1 MLEQKNSILTSVK
14 KMLGIAEEYE
24 QFDLDILIHINS
36 VFTTL
41 NQLGVGPEEG
51 YSIESSANS
60 WNEFLGSESRLAMVK
75 SYMYLKVR
83 FLFDPPTIGGL
94 IDATERQIAE
104 MEWRITNAFKD

>member
-1 MLEQKNSILTSVK
+1 M
-14 KMLGIAEEYE
+14 GIAEEYE

-36 VFTTL
+36 VFTPL

-51 YSIESSANS
+51 YSIESSDNS
-60 WNEFLGSESRLAMVK
+60 WNEFLGSESRLEMVK